1 MRFKVSGW
9 GQQLARAVQV
19 KAGSLKFR
27 KTVQNEQL
35 CNKLTVENW
44 IFTEYVASEKYRSV
58 LEACHQGKSKVG
70 TTHRNRYGYDL
81 FNSAILISFFLGRRK
96 KFRNLDVFLFQHN
109 IRYCVCTVVY
119 FLYLSETF
127 HPASNCKKLV
137 RFWLKIYVV
146 LKGEKS

>member
-1 MRFKVSGW
+1 MRLKVSGW
-9 GQQLARAVQV
+9 GQQLARAIQV

-44 IFTEYVASEKYRSV
+44 IFTEYVASEKYRSL

-96 KFRNLDVFLFQHN
+96 KFRNLGVFRFQQCYITLDIVFALLF
-109 IRYCVCTVVY
+109 ISCTCPKP
-119 FLYLSETF
+119 FTQ
-127 HPASNCKKLV
+127 PAIVKN
-137 RFWLKIYVV
+137 
-146 LKGEKS
+146 

>member
-58 LEACHQGKSKVG
+58 LEARHQGKSKVG

-81 FNSAILISFFLGRRK
+81 FNSAILISFFLAEEK
-96 KFRNLDVFLFQHN
+96 N
-109 IRYCVCTVVY
+109 
-119 FLYLSETF
+119 SE
-127 HPASNCKKLV
+127 
-137 RFWLKIYVV
+137 I
-146 LKGEKS
+146 

>member
-35 CNKLTVENW
+35 CNKLSVENW
-44 IFTEYVASEKYRSV
+44 ISTEYVASEKYGSV

-70 TTHRNRYGYDL
+70 TTHRNR
-81 FNSAILISFFLGRRK
+81 
-96 KFRNLDVFLFQHN
+96 
-109 IRYCVCTVVY
+109 
-119 FLYLSETF
+119 
-127 HPASNCKKLV
+127 
-137 RFWLKIYVV
+137 
-146 LKGEKS
+146 

>member
-1 MRFKVSGW
+1 MASSIRFQVSGW
-9 GQQLARAVQV
+9 VQQLARAVPEV
-19 KAGSLKFR
+19 KTGKPKISEDSSKSAVLQQTHCRNCIS
-27 KTVQNEQL
+27 
-35 CNKLTVENW
+35 
-44 IFTEYVASEKYRSV
+44 TEYVASEKYVSV

-127 HPASNCKKLV
+127 HPASNCKKFV
-137 RFWLKIYVV
+137 RF
-146 LKGEKS
+146 

>member
-9 GQQLARAVQV
+9 GQQLARAIQV

-81 FNSAILISFFLGRRK
+81 FNSAILIFSFWAEGK
-96 KFRNLDVFLFQHN
+96 NSG
-109 IRYCVCTVVY
+109 I
-119 FLYLSETF
+119 
-127 HPASNCKKLV
+127 
-137 RFWLKIYVV
+137 
-146 LKGEKS
+146 

>member
-1 MRFKVSGW
+1 MRFKISGRR
-9 GQQLARAVQV
+9 QQLACAVQV

-70 TTHRNRYGYDL
+70 TTHRNRYCKSPQNYREL
-81 FNSAILISFFLGRRK
+81 NFSAYLILA
-96 KFRNLDVFLFQHN
+96 FRGG
-109 IRYCVCTVVY
+109 
-119 FLYLSETF
+119 S
-127 HPASNCKKLV
+127 
-137 RFWLKIYVV
+137 LK
-146 LKGEKS
+146 